1 MACNSSF
8 YRGLGARRGATARRE
23 RTERMAAWRQT
34 GTEGV
39 PMRFS
44 ATKMGKH
51 EDLTIRK
58 WGFEWGI
65 PIDDFLA

>member
-1 MACNSSF
+1 MILPTACSSF

-23 RTERMAAWRQT
+23 RRSQRMAAWRQT

-58 WGFEWGI
+58 WGI
-65 PIDDFLA
+65 